1 MVAGPGFGN
10 KTALLVLAMADN
22 ARAAVGRD
30 FWLSCEPS
38 DESAAHLVAGLTQA
52 MGLPGA
58 DLDRILE
65 AEPWAADFRADL
77 LRPRRHGHEIPAG
90 SDGAAVVARLA
101 VDLPANG
108 HLVLEVSR
116 DRVPVPTARL
126 AVNGQLTWW

>member
-1 MVAGPGFGN
+1 MVAGPGFG

-22 ARAAVGRD
+22 ARAPVGRD
-30 FWLSCEPS
+30 VWLSCEPS

-65 AEPWAADFRADL
+65 AAWAETPQQICFVLDDV
-77 LRPRRHGHEIPAG
+77 HEIPAG

-108 HLVLEVSR
+108 HLVLASR
-116 DRVPVPTARL
+116 TRCRSPRPGWPRTG
-126 AVNGQLTWW
+126 N